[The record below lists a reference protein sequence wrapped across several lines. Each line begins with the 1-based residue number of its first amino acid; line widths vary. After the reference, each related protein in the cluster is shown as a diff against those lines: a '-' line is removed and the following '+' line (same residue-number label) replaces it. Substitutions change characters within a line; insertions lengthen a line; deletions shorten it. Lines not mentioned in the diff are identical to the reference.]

1 MTLSKLDEGIVKI
14 NSKVLESSELKK
26 FDKLEKEGIT
36 SNGSVLKG
44 KVSGYILITYYLP
57 QIVSSTLSFV
67 RTLRFLL
74 RVLFI

>member
-44 KVSGYILITYYLP
+44 KVSGYILIIYLFATNCVIDVVVCTYSK
-57 QIVSSTLSFV
+57 VSINQLV
-67 RTLRFLL
+67 
-74 RVLFI
+74 

>member
-44 KVSGYILITYYLP
+44 KVSGYILITYLLATA
-57 QIVSSTLSFV
+57 SSTLSLV
-67 RTLRFLL
+67 STLRTLLS
-74 RVLFI
+74 VLFN

>member
-44 KVSGYILITYYLP
+44 KVSGYILITYLP
-57 QIVSSTLSFV
+57 QIASSTLSFV
-67 RTLRFLL
+67 RTLRSLL
-74 RVLFI
+74 SVLFN